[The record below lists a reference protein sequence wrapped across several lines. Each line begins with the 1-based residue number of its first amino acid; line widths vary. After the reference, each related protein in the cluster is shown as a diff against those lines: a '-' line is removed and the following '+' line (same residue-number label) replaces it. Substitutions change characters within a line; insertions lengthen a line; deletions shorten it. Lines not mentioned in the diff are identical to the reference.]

1 MWHYP
6 YIILSIIAIFFAAY
20 IFLRFK
26 YGFWFYQPVFHYY
39 DLKYYFFPPG
49 IIDHNLPETNKF
61 TNFKSIETFPYEKV
75 SDFLIEKFAN
85 FIQIHY
91 LQNNYNKFLPQ
102 KNNIVP
108 YFSNLS
114 GVSFFS
120 FYYETILLQDSKT
133 NEMISD
139 KKIIGVTTSRPIHIT
154 INNGSNDAHF
164 NAYYVDYLCVD
175 KEYRK
180 KEIAHEV
187 IQTHHYN
194 QRHLNKEISVTIFKR
209 EGKLFGIV
217 PLCSFS
223 TYGFSMK
230 TWNLPDSLPP
240 QYSLIECN
248 AKNFYLLVQFLKEK
262 EHLFDI
268 CIITRYAN
276 ILDLIKTEN
285 IYAYF
290 TLKENEI
297 NSVYFFRKTC
307 IYVDKEN
314 EALLCFA
321 SINAATSLEI
331 FIQGYKN
338 ALYKIIDKNKGF
350 KSCVI
355 ENTSHNHL
363 ILQNILQNTTPF
375 AVLPTAYYFYN
386 FAYPTFSANKV
397 ISIC

>member
-1 MWHYP
+1 M
-6 YIILSIIAIFFAAY
+6 
-20 IFLRFK
+20 RFK

-102 KNNIVP
+102 KNNITP
-108 YFSNLS
+108 YFLNLS
-114 GVSFFS
+114 GISFFS
-120 FYYETILLQDSKT
+120 FYYEDILLQDFKT
-133 NEMISD
+133 NDTIND
-139 KKIIGVTTSRPIHIT
+139 KKIIGVTTTRPIHIT
-154 INNGSNDAHF
+154 INNGAKDAYF
-164 NAYYVDYLCVD
+164 DAYYVDYLCID
-175 KEYRK
+175 KGYAK
-180 KEIAHEV
+180 KGINHEI

-194 QRHLNKEISVTIFKR
+194 QRHLNQEISVTIFKS
-209 EGKLFGIV
+209 EGSLPGVV
-217 PLCSFS
+217 PLCLFS
-223 TYGFSMK
+223 TYEFSMK
-230 TWNLPDSLPP
+230 TWNLPDPLPP

-268 CIITRYAN
+268 CIMTRYAN

-285 IYAYF
+285 IYVYF
-290 TLKENEI
+290 TLNENEI
-297 NSVYFFRKTC
+297 ASVYFFRKTC

-321 SINAATSLEI
+321 SINAADSFEI
-331 FIQGYKN
+331 FVQGYKN
-338 ALYKIIDKNKGF
+338 ALYKIIEKNTGF
-350 KSCVI
+350 TSCVI
-355 ENTSHNHL
+355 ENIAHNDI
-363 ILQNILQNTTPF
+363 ILKNILQKTRPF
-375 AVLPTAYYFYN
+375 SVFPRTYYFFN

-397 ISIC
+397 IAIC